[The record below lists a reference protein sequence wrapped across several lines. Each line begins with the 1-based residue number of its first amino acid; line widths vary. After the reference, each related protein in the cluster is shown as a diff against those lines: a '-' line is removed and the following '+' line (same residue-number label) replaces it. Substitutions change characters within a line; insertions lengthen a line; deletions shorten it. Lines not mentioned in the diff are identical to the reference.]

1 MAQAQLLYIGTEQG
15 VVLLSN
21 PGRID
26 RWISVGIELA
36 DQAIAAVHCQADAP
50 MQATVWGS
58 NQAWQTNDG
67 GQSWQALE
75 PAPSL
80 IAPSQTIQL
89 AGQPP
94 ATIRIAS
101 DPNQLERSS
110 DGESWQS
117 LVIGQVGE
125 WSCLISVAYQIDS
138 IYAATK
144 AGQVWVSND
153 RGRTWALLK
162 QQLAPITSL
171 AIGRVIS

>member
-36 DQAIAAVHCQADAP
+36 DQAITAVRCQADAP
-50 MQATVWGS
+50 MQATIWS
-58 NQAWQTNDG
+58 ADQAWQTKDG

-75 PAPSL
+75 PRPNL
-80 IAPSQTIQL
+80 IESSQSIEL
-89 AGQPP
+89 SGQPP

-101 DPNQLERSS
+101 DPNHLERSS
-110 DGESWQS
+110 DGENWQS
-117 LVIGQVGE
+117 LAIGQLGE

-138 IYAATK
+138 IYAATN
-144 AGQVWVSND
+144 AGQVWVSSD